1 MTTDESNIRSQTKED
16 THKRTTASPTSLRQ
30 ETNDKKSKK
39 NDQVQVTKMIGIEDN
54 IEKNTTESTNMYSP
68 VVPPQNKDETAT
80 KKVPAISTT
89 SIAKEPIGERRKEND
104 LLQGSKLVSVQCEKL
119 SQNKNHITN
128 ADVLIGIRNDDQSIT
143 DCADVI
149 PNNDITTAA
158 SNKVNVAVDLTKKN
172 DANIVMGKLLN
183 ERKNIVQEWS
193 MFLDSQ
199 YDSSTINSAAAASRI
214 TNTTRKETDS
224 TQQSIGKALPKP
236 PPGRT
241 LVIPPS
247 ARIAGGSFSK
257 IYTEDIRK
265 SLQNKKTLRPQKSLS
280 KCSALLCP
288 NLYLYEHY
296 TLGEK
301 QKKYSN
307 EHGPFGLCKIIQVPN
322 GKKM

>member
-1 MTTDESNIRSQTKED
+1 
-16 THKRTTASPTSLRQ
+16 
-30 ETNDKKSKK
+30 
-39 NDQVQVTKMIGIEDN
+39 MIGIEDN
-54 IEKNTTESTNMYSP
+54 IEKNTTDSTNMYSP
-68 VVPPQNKDETAT
+68 VVPPQNKDETVT

-104 LLQGSKLVSVQCEKL
+104 LLQGSKLVSVQCKN
-119 SQNKNHITN
+119 STQNDNNITN
-128 ADVLIGIRNDDQSIT
+128 TDVLIGIRNDDQSIT

-199 YDSSTINSAAAASRI
+199 SDSSTINSAAAASRI

-236 PPGRT
+236 PPGHT

-257 IYTEDIRK
+257 IYTEDIRN
-265 SLQNKKTLRPQKSLS
+265 SLQNKKTLQPQKSLS

-301 QKKYSN
+301 QKNIRTNMDLSVYAKSYKY
-307 EHGPFGLCKIIQVPN
+307 QM